1 MTDVTPHLFW
11 ITSRAAGVAALLLA
25 SVGVSLGLLMGGKLM
40 RGRGPDLRVAHETI
54 SIATIVAIAAH
65 GVALLGDHFMHPSLA
80 DITVP
85 FVSGYKTVWTTI
97 GIVAGWSTI
106 FLGLSFY
113 ARRWIGARRWRS
125 MHRFTVLAW
134 WLGVI
139 HSLGEGT
146 DSGETWFLAMTAI
159 VVLPALVLF
168 VARLSGA
175 GRGSSSRTI
184 RRSSPRP
191 TT

>member
-1 MTDVTPHLFW
+1 MTDPGPHLFW
-11 ITSRAAGVAALLLA
+11 ITSRAAGVVALLLA
-25 SVGVSLGLLMGGKLM
+25 SAGVSLGLLMSGKLM
-40 RGRGPDLRVAHETI
+40 RGRGGDLRVAHETV
-54 SIATIVAIAAH
+54 SMATLVAIAVH
-65 GVALLGDHFMHPSLA
+65 GVTLLGDSFLHPSVA

-85 FVSGYKTVWTTI
+85 FVSGYKTVWTSI

-106 FLGLSFY
+106 LLGLSFY

-134 WLGVI
+134 VLGVI

-146 DSGETWFLAMTAI
+146 DSGEIWFLAMTAI
-159 VVLPALVLF
+159 AVVPALVLF

-175 GRGSSSRTI
+175 GRGSFARTTP
-184 RRSSPRP
+184 RSSLRP

>member
-1 MTDVTPHLFW
+1 
-11 ITSRAAGVAALLLA
+11 
-25 SVGVSLGLLMGGKLM
+25 MGGKLM

-54 SIATIVAIAAH
+54 SIATIVAIVVH
-65 GVALLGDHFMHPSLA
+65 GLALLGDHFMNPSLA

-85 FVSGYKTVWTTI
+85 FVSGYRTVWTTV

-134 WLGVI
+134 LLGVI

-146 DSGETWFLAMTAI
+146 DSGEIWFLAMTAI
-159 VVLPALVLF
+159 AVLPALVLL
-168 VARLSGA
+168 VARFSGA
-175 GRGSSSRTI
+175 GRRSSSRTMP
-184 RRSSPRP
+184 RSSPRP

>member
-1 MTDVTPHLFW
+1 
-11 ITSRAAGVAALLLA
+11 VAALLLA
-25 SVGVSLGLLMGGKLM
+25 SVAVSLGLLMGGKLM

-54 SIATIVAIAAH
+54 SIATIVAIAVH
-65 GVALLGDHFMHPSLA
+65 GVALLGDHFMNPSLA

-85 FVSGYKTVWTTI
+85 FVSGYKTVWTTV

-113 ARRWIGARRWRS
+113 ARRRIGARRWRS

-146 DSGETWFLAMTAI
+146 DAGEIWFLAMTAI
-159 VVLPALVLF
+159 AVLPALVLF
-168 VARLSGA
+168 VARLGGA

-184 RRSSPRP
+184 PRSSPRP